1 MIEADLADCQACLC
15 LASRRAARA
24 MTRLFERQLRPHGI
38 RATQFTALVSLS
50 LSGPLSIG
58 ALAAAI
64 GVERTTLSR
73 NLARL
78 EARGWIEIAG
88 NAADA
93 RSRIVS
99 VTAGGRAVLAT
110 ALPAWRRAQ
119 QTAEA
124 AIGGAGADALR
135 GLARI
140 RLVSRE

>member
-1 MIEADLADCQACLC
+1 MLAEIDLAECEECLC

-38 RATQFTALVSLS
+38 RATQFTALVMLS
-50 LSGPLSIG
+50 MSGPLSIG
-58 ALAAAI
+58 ALAKAI

-73 NLARL
+73 NLVRL
-78 EARGWIEIAG
+78 EARGWIEIVGA
-88 NAADA
+88 AADA

-99 VTAGGRAVLAT
+99 VTSQGRDMLAA
-110 ALPAWRRAQ
+110 ALPAWQRAQ
-119 QTAEA
+119 GAART

-140 RLVSRE
+140 RIG